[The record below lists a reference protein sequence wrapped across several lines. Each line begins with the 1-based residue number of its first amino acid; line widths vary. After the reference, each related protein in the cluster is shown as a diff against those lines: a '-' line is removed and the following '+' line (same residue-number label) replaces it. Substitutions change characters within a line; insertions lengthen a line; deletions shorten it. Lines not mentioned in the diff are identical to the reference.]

1 MRIGGQMPRGNSW
14 GVKFSLRN
22 CCVGSCYGNS
32 ANRRPAPAT
41 GWRMRICFCTYQTC
55 AVTGW
60 TTGMSR
66 SSSTGTHRRR
76 ARRRSQADGFQSF
89 NRFPSTWRRHTQGR
103 PFDFASRRS
112 VRHGDRSVPNVPVVP
127 QQRSVYHGDRSVQD
141 VPIVQNVQVVT
152 EQRRF
157 KIQGKTNSVGR
168 LHVLR
173 GLKCLKSKG
182 RSRRQRPR
190 ALLLKQSR
198 VVMAKWLLVP
208 SVVFKSGS

>member
-1 MRIGGQMPRGNSW
+1 MRISGQMPRGNFW

-22 CCVGSCYGNS
+22 CCVGFCYGNS

-89 NRFPSTWRRHTQGR
+89 NRFPSTWRRHAQGR

-112 VRHGDRSVPNVPVVP
+112 GQALRSAWGSLRSKRSSRSTAALRLSRGPV
-127 QQRSVYHGDRSVQD
+127 
-141 VPIVQNVQVVT
+141 
-152 EQRRF
+152 
-157 KIQGKTNSVGR
+157 
-168 LHVLR
+168 
-173 GLKCLKSKG
+173 
-182 RSRRQRPR
+182 RSRRSNRSKRSSRYRAEAVQDSREDKLGGTFARLKRSQMPKKQGPLPKATAPRP
-190 ALLLKQSR
+190 A
-198 VVMAKWLLVP
+198 A
-208 SVVFKSGS
+208 